1 MSLDIDPRLNGIHS
15 LAEALRAFQK
25 FHLDQTNVFAL
36 KDSVLRTHHAM
47 ETLFKH
53 ILYQR
58 NEVFLVPSNDRI
70 NKILDEYE
78 KVSKGENVTIFDD
91 DLRTI
96 GLIESIERLKKFN
109 YIPDLP
115 DFEFYTFLDAIK
127 TLTKY
132 RNALQHFGI
141 SANLD
146 VISRILG
153 NVIPRSIDVIE
164 SIPMLDVQSQFVP
177 SHILSSHEN
186 ILQELEKIFPE
197 SQDVIDL
204 LRYNYDKLIREVVE
218 YFTDKSFDNQILSLK
233 ITDHGKVGAGP
244 YMPQIKAE
252 GFITLDA
259 DPIQMRFSR
268 RILPPPPNLTGVPF
282 DYEATINIREPIFVA
297 NPRTP
302 DYGIAE
308 GSFVLDGRIKFMRAE
323 ETLSLDSADEKIAIL
338 RELYITIHINLNYKS
353 EALYSHA
360 HYHCDKIIEANGNLN
375 IVLTTIPRGY
385 EREEME
391 IIGRYEIELD
401 ETNSPFRLHAF
412 RNPDGSLRENRSLEW
427 NINSVGNLRFD

>member
-25 FHLDQTNVFAL
+25 FHLDQKNVFAL
-36 KDSVLRTHHAM
+36 KDSVLRTHHAI

-53 ILYQR
+53 ILYQK
-58 NEVFLVPSNDRI
+58 NEVFLVPSNDRV
-70 NKILDEYE
+70 NKILNEYE

-91 DLRTI
+91 DLKTI

-109 YIPDLP
+109 YIHDLT
-115 DFEFYTFLDAIK
+115 DLEYYTFLDAIK

-164 SIPMLDVQSQFVP
+164 SIPMLDVRSQFVP
-177 SHILSSHEN
+177 SYIVSSHET

-197 SQDVIDL
+197 SQVVIEL
-204 LRYNYDKLIREVVE
+204 LRYNYDKLIREAVE
-218 YFTDKSFDNQILSLK
+218 HFKDKSFDNQILSLK
-233 ITDHGKVGAGP
+233 ITDYGKVGAGP
-244 YMPQIKAE
+244 YMPQIKAK

-259 DPIQMRFSR
+259 DPHKMRLSR
-268 RILPPPPNLTGVPF
+268 RMLPPPPKLIGVPF
-282 DYEATINIREPIFVA
+282 DYEATINICEPKFVA
-297 NPRTP
+297 NPGRP

-308 GSFVLDGRIKFMRAE
+308 GLLVLDGRIEFMRAE

-353 EALYSHA
+353 EALYSYA
-360 HYHCDKIIEANGNLN
+360 HYHCDKIIEAKGNLN
-375 IVLTTIPRGY
+375 IILTTIPRGY

-391 IIGRYEIELD
+391 IIGRFDIELD
-401 ETNSPFRLHAF
+401 ETNSPFRFHAF
-412 RNPDGSLRENRSLEW
+412 KNPDGSLRENRLLEW
-427 NINSVGNLRFD
+427 SINSVGNLRFD